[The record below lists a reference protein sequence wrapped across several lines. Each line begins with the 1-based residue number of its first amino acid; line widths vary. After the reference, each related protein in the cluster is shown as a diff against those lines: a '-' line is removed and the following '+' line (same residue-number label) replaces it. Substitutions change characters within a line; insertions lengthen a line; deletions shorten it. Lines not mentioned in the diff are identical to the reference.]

1 MPKER
6 NHRELPGRNGRTGT
20 DLRTTT
26 AGIQG
31 FGNVGEHSARAL
43 GRMGVTITHVAD
55 HTGAVANGHGID
67 PEALWLHTTEAGG
80 VAGFKHADDIDVE
93 DFFAADVDVL
103 VPAAIENQITKA
115 RAPHIKANT
124 ILEGANGPTT
134 VEAEKILV
142 DRGVEILPDVLA
154 NAGGVVVSYFEWLQN
169 KMSARWRLPQV
180 DDELRRYLWEAAD
193 SIEDQKIKLNST
205 RRQAAYAVALK
216 RLDTVLNQRGIWP

>member
-1 MPKER
+1 
-6 NHRELPGRNGRTGT
+6 
-20 DLRTTT
+20 
-26 AGIQG
+26 
-31 FGNVGEHSARAL
+31 
-43 GRMGVTITHVAD
+43 MGVTITHVAD